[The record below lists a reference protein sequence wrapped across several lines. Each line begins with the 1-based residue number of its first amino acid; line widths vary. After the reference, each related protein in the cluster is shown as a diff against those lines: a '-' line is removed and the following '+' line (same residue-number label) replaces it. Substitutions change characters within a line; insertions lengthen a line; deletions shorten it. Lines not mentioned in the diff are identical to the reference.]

1 MPRQSFPMSQAS
13 AFNIFI
19 ILPIIPKTRNVF
31 SCNGLMGAQRRTVTA
46 CCGEDMD
53 LPGYNASAAIREIKD
68 QGFKEKTPYR
78 SIHSALDRETAP
90 VMAAPHRKLENIL
103 LDEFDRQEELYHS
116 LISKMDES
124 SELGRRIIDENK
136 QIMVC
141 IRENTEMLQ
150 SLKEDMEQ
158 IKQYAKQLKSEG
170 LLRRF
175 FYRGS

>member
-1 MPRQSFPMSQAS
+1 
-13 AFNIFI
+13 
-19 ILPIIPKTRNVF
+19 
-31 SCNGLMGAQRRTVTA
+31 
-46 CCGEDMD
+46 
-53 LPGYNASAAIREIKD
+53 
-68 QGFKEKTPYR
+68 
-78 SIHSALDRETAP
+78 
-90 VMAAPHRKLENIL
+90 MAAPHRKLENIL